1 MRKRLCIALA
11 AFSLATGAG
20 AQAESAA
27 DTLTMESIV
36 HDLPE
41 VMVKGS
47 RPIVKAEAGKLSYN
61 MPLLLKQLPAD
72 NAFEALTRM
81 PGVSSDGDGITLYGN
96 NVTLI
101 VNGQATTLTQEQM
114 ADRLK
119 AMPTG
124 QLARAE
130 VMMSAP
136 PQYHVRGK
144 AINIITKDY
153 AGSNQ
158 LSGQITGAWQQ
169 SRYGLGYGK
178 GNLYVQRG
186 KLGIDALY
194 SFSDGY
200 SYGNVKHNANHPLGD
215 ERIPYSDETWQ
226 KALRIAHDYRLGLN
240 YTFSRNHRLDIAYT
254 GKWTKSCSTNHTTGS
269 SISSQHSDIHV
280 YMHNVDVNYA
290 LPFGLSLSASYTSYR
305 TPQEQ
310 HLLGTIQT
318 EDGQTGDERDIT
330 TDSRQTISKWMLAAD
345 QNHSLKHGW
354 GLNYGVKA
362 QFTSNDSY
370 QNTLDAQG
378 EPMPD
383 ATSCVDINER
393 IWNIHAGLS
402 KRLAHGIS
410 LQASLEAE
418 QYHAS
423 QWDKWHIYPTLDA
436 MWIVN
441 QNNVLDLS
449 FSSNST
455 FPSYW
460 STMNHIYY
468 SSTYSEIWGNP
479 TLKPYSTYELN
490 LMWQYKRLYTLV
502 AFAKWNPDY
511 SIQLPYQP
519 SDRMTVIMKETNFNY
534 SRNFGVQASAMFS
547 AGNWLNG
554 NVFAVGMLTHD
565 KSDSFFDLPFDRKK
579 VLAIMGGTAS
589 VKLSQT
595 QDIRLMLN
603 PFFQTKSIQGVYDI
617 DPVFTLNAN
626 LRWTSAN
633 GKWGIRLNGNNIL
646 NGKHRARSRQG
657 NQDYSMKVAQHW
669 ASATLA
675 IVYNFGGYK
684 EKQVKAVDTSRMGH

>member
-1 MRKRLCIALA
+1 
-11 AFSLATGAG
+11 
-20 AQAESAA
+20 
-27 DTLTMESIV
+27 
-36 HDLPE
+36 
-41 VMVKGS
+41 
-47 RPIVKAEAGKLSYN
+47 
-61 MPLLLKQLPAD
+61 
-72 NAFEALTRM
+72 
-81 PGVSSDGDGITLYGN
+81 
-96 NVTLI
+96 
-101 VNGQATTLTQEQM
+101 
-114 ADRLK
+114 
-119 AMPTG
+119 
-124 QLARAE
+124 
-130 VMMSAP
+130 
-136 PQYHVRGK
+136 
-144 AINIITKDY
+144 
-153 AGSNQ
+153 
-158 LSGQITGAWQQ
+158 
-169 SRYGLGYGK
+169 
-178 GNLYVQRG
+178 
-186 KLGIDALY
+186 
-194 SFSDGY
+194 
-200 SYGNVKHNANHPLGD
+200 
-215 ERIPYSDETWQ
+215 
-226 KALRIAHDYRLGLN
+226 
-240 YTFSRNHRLDIAYT
+240 
-254 GKWTKSCSTNHTTGS
+254 
-269 SISSQHSDIHV
+269 
-280 YMHNVDVNYA
+280 
-290 LPFGLSLSASYTSYR
+290 
-305 TPQEQ
+305 
-310 HLLGTIQT
+310 
-318 EDGQTGDERDIT
+318 
-330 TDSRQTISKWMLAAD
+330 MLAAD

-383 ATSCVDINER
+383 ATSSVDINER

-511 SIQLPYQP
+511 FIQLPYQP

-565 KSDSFFDLPFDRKK
+565 KSDNFFDLPFDRKK
-579 VLAIMGGTAS
+579 VL
-589 VKLSQT
+589 
-595 QDIRLMLN
+595 
-603 PFFQTKSIQGVYDI
+603 P
-617 DPVFTLNAN
+617 
-626 LRWTSAN
+626 
-633 GKWGIRLNGNNIL
+633 
-646 NGKHRARSRQG
+646 
-657 NQDYSMKVAQHW
+657 
-669 ASATLA
+669 
-675 IVYNFGGYK
+675 
-684 EKQVKAVDTSRMGH
+684 